1 MNEKSIPVIVLLAVL
16 ISAAPV
22 SFFTEGSGYAP
33 RSGESWTI
41 LVYMNGDSS
50 LEDELIRDLNEMEKV
65 GSSSDL
71 DIIVQLD
78 RKPGGDNSNG
88 DWNGTRRYR
97 VLQDDDPIVIAS
109 DLLDDTLGELDMN
122 DPSTL
127 EDFLTWGFTN
137 YPADRYMVVM
147 EGHARGPIDGFTGDD
162 TSETSKSKMALEDFG
177 SSFRSAVDSTI
188 SRPVDVISFDVCWM
202 GMVEAAYEVMDHA
215 RYMIGSFDEIPANG
229 ARYELVIPAI
239 VNSSMTLEESIV
251 EVVEIYGEEYDL
263 DAFNRWTLAGIDLQ
277 AFRGVFL
284 PHFKELAKQ
293 LFYTAYDDSGTYRSI
308 RAIIDMTPNNQNYRD
323 IYHFLQVLSKWQGV
337 DERVK
342 ESAEKA
348 AAGLE
353 AVVLHSLGGG
363 VHSGDAI
370 YFGIYLP
377 GRGDFFDSR
386 YEGLGSSEGTCWDD
400 FVVRFTNS
408 VHLEPHGLNWTD
420 TTPGQIDLLLTSETP
435 GNISSVRAEVI
446 MGGDTFFVDLVSD
459 GGRFQGARA
468 VNGATVLEYR
478 YIVNTIWGSTITFPP
493 DGYSTIGFEGESIP
507 PEVWHRERSVYDPF
521 GPYGGLNFRVRD
533 DTGVDISACALE
545 YREEGRTSWYRIP
558 LNVVDADP
566 FTGWIRVRAYP
577 TDIEPGGAFEY
588 RLSTIDVLGNS
599 GTHPADGV
607 WSATFGAEESFYVDG
622 YHSDLGGFDEMLG
635 LWNSS
640 GTNLKEMTGPVAGGV
655 LDSYKCYLLFEPQRP
670 FTEEEREE
678 LLDFSYQGG
687 ELLMIVDPGDIN
699 QAAVVRDLLEPL
711 GISTTEEGEVNDL
724 LLQNPSSDL
733 VGDLPWISATFQ
745 GAIEVSGEGNA
756 VYYTAGSQ
764 CAMVTTTY
772 GKGRVVVSVPHL
784 LDNSVMDREAN
795 RDLSQMVLFYLSR
808 NIEPVVV
815 YELDPDVDVIEVG
828 QPLSITLGSS
838 YDPDGKIVSYSMMV
852 NDGSFS
858 EGSDPIFVH
867 TFHES
872 GLYMITLKAIDSE
885 GGESTAIVSIRA
897 DRPPTMQ
904 IGISSKE
911 VHASEDVVFH
921 YMGEDPDG
929 DDISLLWDFG
939 DGRIMAGGDIV
950 SHKYDRGGVYHVVLT
965 VTNSFG
971 LSAVWEET
979 VVVLNSDP
987 VALIDR
993 GAITVNRGAPSYTG
1007 PSRVTLMVHEGDE
1020 VYVSGA
1026 LSSDSDKGDMLQF
1039 SWNVTDG
1046 ISYQYIGPWVQHV
1059 FKAAG
1064 LWSIN
1069 ITVTDGHG
1077 GIGHSSINVNVLN
1090 DPPSG
1095 YFTHDRDGRKVT
1107 FFAEAIDD
1115 SWDME
1120 GLFYIWEFDDGD
1132 KVETEGPTVEHTYT
1146 WGGTYSVKLTIM
1158 DGDGDRSTY
1167 SKDIDVEGLSLGGF
1181 IGIVLAMTIVIA
1193 TLCVVLWFHMK
1204 RKDDAEDRR
1213 VDEELE
1219 RRGRPAQGRGVQ
1231 ARPFRRVVKD
1241 DDPMVKAREFSPVR
1255 RAPKEGP
1262 AGASSPKD

>member
-16 ISAAPV
+16 ISAGPISVLA
-22 SFFTEGSGYAP
+22 EGSGYEH

-41 LVYMNGDSS
+41 LVYMNGDST
-50 LEDELIRDLNEMEKV
+50 LEDDLIRDLNEMEKV
-65 GSSSDL
+65 GSSPDL

-78 RKPGGDNSNG
+78 RIPGGDSSNG
-88 DWNGTRRYR
+88 NWNGTRRYR
-97 VLQDDDPIVIAS
+97 VLRDDDPLVIAS

-127 EDFLTWGFTN
+127 EDFLTWGFTE
-137 YPADRYMVVM
+137 YPADRYMVIM

-162 TSETSKSKMALEDFG
+162 TSKSKMALEDFG

-229 ARYELVIPAI
+229 ARYDLVIPAI
-239 VNSSMTLEESIV
+239 VNSSTTLAGSIA

-263 DAFNRWTLAGIDLQ
+263 NALNRWTLAGIDLQ
-277 AFRGVFL
+277 AFREAFL
-284 PHFKELAKQ
+284 PHFRELAQQ
-293 LFYTAYDDSGTYRSI
+293 LFYTAYDDSQTYRSI

-323 IYHFLQVLSKWQGV
+323 VYHFLQVLSRWQGV
-337 DERVK
+337 DERVR

-353 AVVLHSLGGG
+353 GVVLHSLGGG
-363 VHSGDAI
+363 IHSGDAI

-386 YEGLGSSEGTCWDD
+386 YEGLASSEGTCWDD
-400 FVVRFTNS
+400 FVVRSTNA
-408 VHLEPHGLNWTD
+408 VDLRPHRLNWTD
-420 TTPGQIDLLLTSETP
+420 AAPGQIDLLLTSETP
-435 GNISSVRAEVI
+435 GNISTVRAEVI

-468 VNGATVLEYR
+468 VDGAAGLEYR

-493 DGYSTIGFEGESIP
+493 DGFSTVRFDGEAIP
-507 PEVWHRERSVYDPF
+507 PEVWHRQRSVYDPF
-521 GPYGGLNFRVRD
+521 GPEGGLNFRIRD
-533 DTGVDISACALE
+533 DTGVDISICTLE

-558 LNVVDADP
+558 LNVIETDP
-566 FTGWIRVRAYP
+566 FTGWVKVRAYP

-588 RLSTIDVLGNS
+588 RISTTDVLGNS
-599 GTHPADGV
+599 VIHPAGRV
-607 WSATFGAEESFYVDG
+607 WTAVFGAQESFYVDG
-622 YHSDLGGFDEMLG
+622 YHSDLGGFDEL
-635 LWNSS
+635 LRQWNSS
-640 GTNLKEMTGPVAGGV
+640 GTNLKEMAGPVSGGT
-655 LDSYKCYLLFEPQRP
+655 LNSYKCYLLFEPQRP
-670 FTEEEREE
+670 FTDEEREE
-678 LLDFSYQGG
+678 ILDFSHQGG
-687 ELLMIVDPGDIN
+687 ELFIIVDPGDIN

-711 GISTTEEGEVNDL
+711 GISTTEEGKVNDL

-733 VGDLPWISATFQ
+733 VGTLPWISATFQ
-745 GAIEVSGEGNA
+745 GSLEVSGEGNA
-756 VYYTAGSQ
+756 VYYTAGSL
-764 CAMVTTTY
+764 CAMVTTAH

-784 LDNSVMDREAN
+784 LDNSVMGREAN
-795 RDLSQMVLFYLSR
+795 RDLSQMVLFYLSQ
-808 NIEPVVV
+808 NIDPVIV

-828 QPLSITLGSS
+828 EPLSITLGSS
-838 YDPDGKIVSYSMMV
+838 YDPDGEIVSYSMMV

-872 GLYMITLKAIDSE
+872 GLYMITLKAVDSE

-904 IGISSKE
+904 MGISSKE

-939 DGRIMAGGDIV
+939 DGRITAGGDIV

-971 LSAVWEET
+971 LSAVWEEA

-987 VALIDR
+987 VALIDK
-993 GAITVNRGAPSYTG
+993 GAITVNQGAPPYTG
-1007 PSRVTLMVHEGDE
+1007 PSMVTLMVHEGDE

-1026 LSSDSDKGDMLQF
+1026 LSSDPDKGDMVEY

-1046 ISYQYIGPWVQHV
+1046 ISYQYTGPWVQHI
-1059 FKAAG
+1059 FKTAG

-1069 ITVTDGHG
+1069 LTVADGHG
-1077 GIGHSSINVNVLN
+1077 GIGHSSINVHVLN

-1107 FFAEAIDD
+1107 FTAEAIDD
-1115 SWDME
+1115 SWDMG
-1120 GLFYIWEFDDGD
+1120 GLSYIWEFDDGE

-1146 WGGTYSVKLTIM
+1146 WGGTYNVRLTIR
-1158 DGDGDRSTY
+1158 DGDGDESTY
-1167 SKDIDVEGLSLGGF
+1167 SKDVDVEALSLWGF
-1181 IGIVLAMTIVIA
+1181 IGIVLAVLIVIGTTGA
-1193 TLCVVLWFHMK
+1193 VLWFRIK
-1204 RKDDAEDRR
+1204 RSGDMEDERMDRELDRR
-1213 VDEELE
+1213 
-1219 RRGRPAQGRGVQ
+1219 GGTMQGRGIQ
-1231 ARPFRRVVKD
+1231 ARPFRRVVKGD
-1241 DDPMVKAREFSPVR
+1241 ENRVKGRDFSPIR
-1255 RAPKEGP
+1255 RAPRDGP
-1262 AGASSPKD
+1262 VDVPSPKD